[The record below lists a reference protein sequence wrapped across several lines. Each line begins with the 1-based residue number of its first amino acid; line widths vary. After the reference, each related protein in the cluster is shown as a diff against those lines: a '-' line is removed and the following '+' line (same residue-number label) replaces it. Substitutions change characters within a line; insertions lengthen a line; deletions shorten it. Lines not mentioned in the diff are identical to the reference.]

1 MKQLLAGVVILF
13 VVGFGSFLYRN
24 IMERPQV
31 GGPEVACT
39 MEAKLCPDGTSVG
52 RTGPRCEFAPC
63 SFPNV
68 EVPGINMSFA
78 APVGYTEDT
87 TTYASDRS
95 VLYAL
100 TKPSLSGNPKHTILV
115 RHYPISEGETAEA
128 VMLAATRFQPA
139 DEEAIDTS
147 RFANL
152 AVGSLTFKE
161 VTIERFEALVHT
173 RHYLL
178 REKDVIAFDIIEHD
192 VTDWMEPGLAIRSLP
207 EHQALIEALRT
218 LQAGL

>member
-31 GGPEVACT
+31 GGPDVVCT
-39 MEAKLCPDGTSVG
+39 MEARVCPDGSSVG

-63 SFPNV
+63 AFPNV
-68 EVPGINMSFA
+68 EVSGVGVSFV
-78 APVGYTEDT
+78 APAGYAQDT

-115 RHYPISEGETAEA
+115 RQYPISEEETGES
-128 VMLAATRFQPA
+128 VMLAATRFQSA
-139 DEEAIDTS
+139 DEQATDTS
-147 RFANL
+147 RFATL
-152 AVGSLTFKE
+152 PLGTQTLQE

-173 RHYLL
+173 RYYLL

-192 VTDWMEPGLAIRSLP
+192 VTGWMEPNLSIRSLP
-207 EHQALIEALRT
+207 EHQALIGALRT
-218 LQAGL
+218 LQTDQ

>member
-39 MEAKLCPDGTSVG
+39 MEARVCPDGSSVG
-52 RTGPRCEFAPC
+52 RSGPRCEFAAC
-63 SFPNV
+63 AFPNV
-68 EVPGINMSFA
+68 EVPGIGVSFV
-78 APVGYTEDT
+78 APAGYTQDT

-95 VLYAL
+95 VLYVL
-100 TKPSLSGNPKHTILV
+100 TKPSLAGNPRHTILV
-115 RHYPISEGETAEA
+115 RQYLILEGETAEA

-139 DEEAIDTS
+139 DEEATDTS
-147 RFANL
+147 RFATL
-152 AVGSLTFKE
+152 PLGTQTLRE

-173 RHYLL
+173 RYYLL

-192 VTDWMEPGLAIRSLP
+192 VTGWMEPNLPIRSLP
-207 EHQALIEALRT
+207 EHQALMGALRT
-218 LQAGL
+218 LQTGQ